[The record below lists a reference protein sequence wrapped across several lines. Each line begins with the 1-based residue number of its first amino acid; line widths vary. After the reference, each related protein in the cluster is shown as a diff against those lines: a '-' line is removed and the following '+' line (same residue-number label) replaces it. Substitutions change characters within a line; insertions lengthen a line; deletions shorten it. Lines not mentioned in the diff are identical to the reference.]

1 MKIKPYLVIMFLILS
16 VVTYAQ
22 NQFIYVRYN
31 PKDGNVSAIIRTIDN
46 LIQKSTGETIV
57 FLSQASTPIVATSYS
72 EWEEIR
78 VVLLSMQTAFE
89 YYPEDE
95 ALKLNQYYTDL
106 FSEIIDENL
115 HLKGANDESWV
126 CTFIISEVM
135 LNSHEFE
142 ALAENIAINELAR
155 RMSVD
160 ILTYNDTQYLS
171 IAELESNT
179 MFKFNLSE

>member
-89 YYPEDE
+89 YYAD
-95 ALKLNQYYTDL
+95 
-106 FSEIIDENL
+106 IIV
-115 HLKGANDESWV
+115 K
-126 CTFIISEVM
+126 
-135 LNSHEFE
+135 
-142 ALAENIAINELAR
+142 
-155 RMSVD
+155 
-160 ILTYNDTQYLS
+160 
-171 IAELESNT
+171 
-179 MFKFNLSE
+179 

>member
-1 MKIKPYLVIMFLILS
+1 M
-16 VVTYAQ
+16 VTYAQ

-95 ALKLNQYYTDL
+95 ALKLNKLKDITPCDDL
-106 FSEIIDENL
+106 IGIWAQLEVDDIYPFTKIERSQMKEK
-115 HLKGANDESWV
+115 KGIFV
-126 CTFIISEVM
+126 G
-135 LNSHEFE
+135 
-142 ALAENIAINELAR
+142 
-155 RMSVD
+155 
-160 ILTYNDTQYLS
+160 
-171 IAELESNT
+171 
-179 MFKFNLSE
+179 K